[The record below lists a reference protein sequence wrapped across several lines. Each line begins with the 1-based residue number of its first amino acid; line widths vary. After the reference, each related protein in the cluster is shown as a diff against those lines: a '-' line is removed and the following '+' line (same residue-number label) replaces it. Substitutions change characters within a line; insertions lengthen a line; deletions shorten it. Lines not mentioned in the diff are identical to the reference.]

1 MMQSPRW
8 TRTIRF
14 RLALNYGLVVFAF
27 GSLLVGG
34 LYVFQ
39 ARQLDEPVVAE
50 AIVIDREGQRFVLL
64 TSDESRR
71 AQLELFER
79 EVNRRSLEQLR
90 RNSLI
95 GVAALALISSG
106 AGWSLAGTALRP
118 VKSIGAVAKDI
129 SGSDLSRRIEMV
141 GPSDELK
148 DLADTFDGMLDRVQD
163 AFEEQRRF
171 VHEASHELRNP
182 LAIARSNLELALT
195 ADGRHPDD
203 PEGDDELR
211 RAAVI
216 AYRATG
222 RMSVL
227 VDDLLEQARSGISE
241 LKQSPVDVNR
251 LLSGLASEYRAAASP
266 AGVHL
271 DVGGVGGQPLEV
283 VGDEPALRRAVVNLI
298 ANALRLAPS
307 GSTISL
313 ASRAADG
320 WVELEV
326 RDQGPGID
334 PADHEAVFQRFWRG
348 NDVGAGSGLGLS
360 IVRRIAERHGGS
372 VLLESALGEG
382 ARFVIRLPD
391 QRASSA
397 KLVSGSR
404 SSALPR
410 LFEPVPKVVTRSDED

>member
-1 MMQSPRW
+1 MRRSPRW
-8 TRTIRF
+8 TSTIRF

-50 AIVIDREGQRFVLL
+50 GVVVEGAGQRFALL
-64 TSDESRR
+64 TGDEVRR
-71 AQLELFER
+71 TQLELFER
-79 EVNRRSLEQLR
+79 EVNKRSLEQLR
-90 RNSLI
+90 RNSLF
-95 GVAALALISSG
+95 GVAALALISSA

-118 VKSIGAVAKDI
+118 VKAINAVARDI
-129 SGSDLSRRIEMV
+129 TGSDLSRRIEMP
-141 GPSDELK
+141 GPPDELK
-148 DLADTFDGMLDRVQD
+148 ELADTFDGMLDRVQD

-195 ADGRHPDD
+195 AGGRIPEASDD
-203 PEGDDELR
+203 DDELR

-216 AYRATG
+216 AYRSTG

-227 VDDLLEQARSGISE
+227 VDDLLEQARNGVSE
-241 LKQSPVDVNR
+241 LKQTCVDVNR
-251 LLSGLASEYRAAASP
+251 LLTGLAGEYRAAAG
-266 AGVHL
+266 AAAVHL
-271 DVGGVGGQPLEV
+271 DLSGIGATPLEV
-283 VGDEPALRRAVVNLI
+283 LGDEPALRRAVVNLV
-298 ANALRLAPS
+298 ANALRLAPA

-313 ASRAADG
+313 ASRAVDG
-320 WVELEV
+320 WIELEV
-326 RDQGPGID
+326 RDEGPGID
-334 PADHEAVFQRFWRG
+334 PADHESVFQRFWRG

-372 VLLESALGEG
+372 VVLDSALGEG

-391 QRASSA
+391 QRGSSA
-397 KLVSGSR
+397 
-404 SSALPR
+404 R
-410 LFEPVPKVVTRSDED
+410 LTG

>member
-1 MMQSPRW
+1 MRSPRW
-8 TRTIRF
+8 SRTIRF

-39 ARQLDEPVVAE
+39 ARQLNEPVVAE
-50 AIVIDREGQRFVLL
+50 GIFVDPEGRFVLL
-64 TSDESRR
+64 ANGESQRV
-71 AQLELFER
+71 QLELFER

-118 VKSIGAVAKDI
+118 VKAIGAVAKDI
-129 SGSDLSRRIEMV
+129 SGSDLSRRIEMP

-195 ADGRHPDD
+195 ADGREPEANDD
-203 PEGDDELR
+203 DDELR
-211 RAAVI
+211 KAAVI
-216 AYRATG
+216 AYRSTG

-227 VDDLLEQARSGISE
+227 VDDLLEQARNGISE
-241 LKQSPVDVNR
+241 LKQSSVDVNR
-251 LLSGLASEYRAAASP
+251 LLVGLASEYRAAASS
-266 AGVHL
+266 AGVAL
-271 DVGGVGGQPLEV
+271 DVSGVGPTPLEV
-283 VGDEPALRRAVVNLI
+283 VGDEPALRRAVVNLV

-307 GSTISL
+307 GSTITL
-313 ASRAADG
+313 ASRVADG
-320 WVELEV
+320 WIELEV
-326 RDQGPGID
+326 LDDGPGID

-372 VLLESALGEG
+372 VVVDSSLGNG
-382 ARFVIRLPD
+382 ARFTIRLPD
-391 QRASSA
+391 QRGSSA
-397 KLVSGSR
+397 KLG
-404 SSALPR
+404 
-410 LFEPVPKVVTRSDED
+410 T

>member
-1 MMQSPRW
+1 MRSPRW
-8 TRTIRF
+8 TGTIRF

-39 ARQLDEPVVAE
+39 ARQLDDPVVANG
-50 AIVIDREGQRFVLL
+50 IVVDREGQRFALL
-64 TSDESRR
+64 TSGALRQ

-95 GVAALALISSG
+95 GVAVLALISSG

-118 VKSIGAVAKDI
+118 VKAIGAVARDI
-129 SGSDLSRRIEMV
+129 SGSDLSRRIEMP

-195 ADGRHPDD
+195 ADGRVPEACESDD
-203 PEGDDELR
+203 DLR

-216 AYRATG
+216 AYRSTG

-227 VDDLLEQARSGISE
+227 VDDLLEQARNGISE

-251 LLSGLASEYRAAASP
+251 LLHSLAGEYRASASA
-266 AGVHL
+266 AGVAL
-271 DVGGVGGQPLEV
+271 DLEGVGNDPLEV
-283 VGDEPALRRAVVNLI
+283 VGDEPALRRAVVNLM

-307 GSTISL
+307 GSVIAL
-313 ASRAADG
+313 ASRVSDG
-320 WVELEV
+320 WVEMEV
-326 RDQGPGID
+326 ADQGPGID
-334 PADHEAVFQRFWRG
+334 PADHEMVFQRFWRG
-348 NDVGAGSGLGLS
+348 DDAGAGSGLGLS
-360 IVRRIAERHGGS
+360 IVRRIVERHGGS
-372 VLLESALGEG
+372 VLLESRRGQG
-382 ARFVIRLPD
+382 ARFTIRLPD
-391 QRASSA
+391 QRASS
-397 KLVSGSR
+397 V
-404 SSALPR
+404 R
-410 LFEPVPKVVTRSDED
+410 LGT

>member
-1 MMQSPRW
+1 MRRSPRW

-39 ARQLDEPVVAE
+39 ARQLNDPVVAE
-50 AIVIDREGQRFVLL
+50 GIIVDRQGQRFAIL
-64 TSDESRR
+64 TDGESRR

-118 VKSIGAVAKDI
+118 VKAIGAVAKDI

-195 ADGRHPDD
+195 ADGRVPEATDD
-203 PEGDDELR
+203 DDDLR

-216 AYRATG
+216 AYRSTG

-227 VDDLLEQARSGISE
+227 VDDLLEQARHGISE
-241 LKQSPVDVNR
+241 LKQSSVDVNR
-251 LLSGLASEYRAAASP
+251 LLLGLATEYRAAASA
-266 AGVHL
+266 AGVAL
-271 DVGGVGGQPLEV
+271 DVSGVAADPLEV
-283 VGDEPALRRAVVNLI
+283 VGDEPALRRAVVNLV
-298 ANALRLAPS
+298 ANALRLAPF
-307 GSTISL
+307 GSTIRL
-313 ASRAADG
+313 ASGVAEG
-320 WVELEV
+320 WIELRVSDE
-326 RDQGPGID
+326 GPGID
-334 PADHEAVFQRFWRG
+334 PADHESVFQRFWRG

-372 VLLESALGEG
+372 VRVDSSMGNG

-397 KLVSGSR
+397 KLG
-404 SSALPR
+404 A
-410 LFEPVPKVVTRSDED
+410 

>member
-1 MMQSPRW
+1 MKRTPRW
-8 TRTIRF
+8 ARTIRF

-34 LYVFQ
+34 LYIFQ
-39 ARQLDEPVVAE
+39 ARQLNEPVVAE
-50 AIVIDREGQRFVLL
+50 AIIVDREGERFVLL
-64 TSDESRR
+64 TSGERQR
-71 AQLELFER
+71 AELALFER
-79 EVNRRSLEQLR
+79 EVNRRSLEELR
-90 RNSLI
+90 RNSLV

-118 VKSIGAVAKDI
+118 VKAIGAVAKDI
-129 SGSDLSRRIEMV
+129 SGSDLSRRIEMT

-195 ADGRHPDD
+195 ADGAV
-203 PEGDDELR
+203 PEAAEDDDELR

-216 AYRATG
+216 AYRSTG

-227 VDDLLEQARSGISE
+227 VDDLLEQARNGISE
-241 LKQSPVDVNR
+241 LNQTPVDVNR
-251 LLSGLASEYRAAASP
+251 LLLGLASEYRASASAAN
-266 AGVHL
+266 VRL
-271 DVGGVGGQPLEV
+271 DIEGVGDEPLEV
-283 VGDEPALRRAVVNLI
+283 VGDEPALRRAVVNLM
-298 ANALRLAPS
+298 ANALRLVPS
-307 GSTISL
+307 GSTVWL
-313 ASRAADG
+313 ASRTVDG

-326 RDQGPGID
+326 RDEGPGIE

-348 NDVGAGSGLGLS
+348 GDAGAGSGLGLS
-360 IVRRIAERHGGS
+360 IVRRIVERHGGS
-372 VLLESALGEG
+372 VMVDSKVGEG

-391 QRASSA
+391 QRGSSA
-397 KLVSGSR
+397 KLGG
-404 SSALPR
+404 
-410 LFEPVPKVVTRSDED
+410 

>member
-1 MMQSPRW
+1 MRSPRW

-50 AIVIDREGQRFVLL
+50 GILVDREGQRFVLL
-64 TSDESRR
+64 TSDERQR

-79 EVNRRSLEQLR
+79 EVKRRSLEQLR

-118 VKSIGAVAKDI
+118 VKSIADVAKDI
-129 SGSDLSRRIEMV
+129 TGSDLSRRIEMV

-171 VHEASHELRNP
+171 VHEASHDLRNP

-195 ADGRHPDD
+195 ADGRVPEVAVDD
-203 PEGDDELR
+203 DDLR
-211 RAAVI
+211 KAAVI
-216 AYRATG
+216 AYRSTG

-241 LKQSPVDVNR
+241 LKQSSVDVNR
-251 LLSGLASEYRAAASP
+251 LLGGLASDYEASASS
-266 AGVHL
+266 AGVRV
-271 DVGGVGGQPLEV
+271 DTACVGTTPLEV
-283 VGDEPALRRAVVNLI
+283 VGDEPALRRAVANLM
-298 ANALRLAPS
+298 ANALRLSPT

-348 NDVGAGSGLGLS
+348 DDHGAGSGLGLS
-360 IVRRIAERHGGS
+360 IVRRIAERHGGT
-372 VLLESALGEG
+372 VLLESRLGEG
-382 ARFVIRLPD
+382 ARFVLRLPD
-391 QRASSA
+391 QRGSSA
-397 KLVSGSR
+397 KLGS
-404 SSALPR
+404 
-410 LFEPVPKVVTRSDED
+410 